1 MNEQTKS
8 DIDKSATSIQA
19 IKAAARA
26 THLAQYGEEASTFI
40 DGLVD
45 LRFRISVLM
54 LMLEDAPPAVQ
65 FMAAGV
71 LADFCAEISSFRGV
85 ELNADLTPELFDKYL
100 KAAHAVAIQMV
111 EQMEKDAAAAMP
123 RLVVPSHLKH

>member
-71 LADFCAEISSFRGV
+71 LADFFAEISSFRGV

-100 KAAHAVAIQMV
+100 KAAYAVSDAMIKQMR
-111 EQMEKDAAAAMP
+111 KDADAAMS
-123 RLVVPSHLKH
+123 RLIVPSHLH

>member
-8 DIDKSATSIQA
+8 DLDKSATGIQA

-45 LRFRISVLM
+45 LNFRSGTLM
-54 LMLEDAPPAVQ
+54 LMLEGAPTAVRV
-65 FMAAGV
+65 MAANM
-71 LADFCAEISSFRGV
+71 LADFCAEITELRGAGM
-85 ELNADLTPELFDKYL
+85 NADLTPELLDKYL
-100 KAAHAVAIQMV
+100 KASRAVSDAMIKQMR
-111 EQMEKDAAAAMP
+111 EDADAAMS
-123 RLVVPSHLKH
+123 RLIVPSHLH

>member
-1 MNEQTKS
+1 MISSRGAKQTNEQT
-8 DIDKSATSIQA
+8 KSATSIQA

-45 LRFRISVLM
+45 LRFRISTLM
-54 LMLEDAPPAVQ
+54 LMLKDAPPAVQ

-100 KAAHAVAIQMV
+100 KAAHAVSDAMIKQMRRCRV
-111 EQMEKDAAAAMP
+111 
-123 RLVVPSHLKH
+123 

>member
-45 LRFRISVLM
+45 LMFRISTLM
-54 LMLEDAPPAVQ
+54 LMLEGAPPAAQ
-65 FMAAGV
+65 LMAADV
-71 LADFCAEISSFRGV
+71 LADFCVEILPLRGAG
-85 ELNADLTPELFDKYL
+85 LNADLTPELLDKYL
-100 KAAHAVAIQMV
+100 KAAHAVSDAMIKQMRGDA
-111 EQMEKDAAAAMP
+111 DAAMS
-123 RLVVPSHLKH
+123 RLIVPSHLH

>member
-45 LRFRISVLM
+45 LMFRISTLM
-54 LMLEDAPPAVQ
+54 LMLEGAPPAAQ
-65 FMAAGV
+65 LMAADV
-71 LADFCAEISSFRGV
+71 LADFCAEILPLRGAG
-85 ELNADLTPELFDKYL
+85 LNADLTPELLDKYL
-100 KAAHAVAIQMV
+100 KASQAVSDAMIKQMRGDV
-111 EQMEKDAAAAMP
+111 DAAMS
-123 RLVVPSHLKH
+123 RLIVPSHLH

>member
-8 DIDKSATSIQA
+8 ASIQA

-45 LRFRISVLM
+45 LGFRSSTLM
-54 LMLEDAPPAVQ
+54 LMLEGAPPAVQ
-65 FMAAGV
+65 LMAAGV
-71 LADFCAEISSFRGV
+71 LADFCAEISSLRGAG
-85 ELNADLTPELFDKYL
+85 LNADLTPELFDKYL
-100 KAAHAVAIQMV
+100 KAARAVSDAMI
-111 EQMEKDAAAAMP
+111 EQMRGDADAAMS
-123 RLVVPSHLKH
+123 RLIVPSHLH

>member
-8 DIDKSATSIQA
+8 DVYKSATGIQA

-45 LRFRISVLM
+45 LRFRISALM
-54 LMLEDAPPAVQ
+54 FMLEDAPSAVQ

-71 LADFCAEISSFRGV
+71 LADFCAEIASLRGAGLI
-85 ELNADLTPELFDKYL
+85 EDLTPELFDKYL
-100 KAAHAVAIQMV
+100 KASQAVSDAMIKQMR
-111 EQMEKDAAAAMP
+111 EDADAAMS
-123 RLVVPSHLKH
+123 RLIVPSHLH

>member
-45 LRFRISVLM
+45 LRFRISTLM
-54 LMLEDAPPAVQ
+54 LMLEGAPPAVQ
-65 FMAAGV
+65 VMAAGV

-100 KAAHAVAIQMV
+100 KAAYAVSDAMIKQMR
-111 EQMEKDAAAAMP
+111 EDADAAMS
-123 RLVVPSHLKH
+123 RLIVPSHLH

>member
-54 LMLEDAPPAVQ
+54 LMLEDAPPAVRL
-65 FMAAGV
+65 MAAGV
-71 LADFCAEISSFRGV
+71 LADFGAEISSLRGAG
-85 ELNADLTPELFDKYL
+85 LNADLTPELFDKYL
-100 KAAHAVAIQMV
+100 KAAQAVSDAMIKQMRGDA
-111 EQMEKDAAAAMP
+111 DAAMS
-123 RLVVPSHLKH
+123 RLIVPSHLH

>member
-45 LRFRISVLM
+45 LGFRVSTLM
-54 LMLEDAPPAVQ
+54 LMLEGAPPAVQ
-65 FMAAGV
+65 RMAAGV
-71 LADFCAEISSFRGV
+71 LADFCAEISSLRVAG
-85 ELNADLTPELFDKYL
+85 LNADLTPELFDKYL
-100 KAAHAVAIQMV
+100 KAAQAVSDAMIKQMRGDA
-111 EQMEKDAAAAMP
+111 DAAMS
-123 RLVVPSHLKH
+123 RLIVPSHLH

>member
-8 DIDKSATSIQA
+8 DIYKSATSIQA

-54 LMLEDAPPAVQ
+54 LMLEDAPPAAQ
-65 FMAAGV
+65 LMAADV
-71 LADFCAEISSFRGV
+71 LADFCAEILSLRGV

-100 KAAHAVAIQMV
+100 KAAHAVSDAMIKQMRGDA
-111 EQMEKDAAAAMP
+111 DAAMS
-123 RLVVPSHLKH
+123 RLIVPSHLH

>member
-45 LRFRISVLM
+45 LRFRGGTLM

-65 FMAAGV
+65 FMAVGV
-71 LADFCAEISSFRGV
+71 LADFCAEIASLRGAGLIEV
-85 ELNADLTPELFDKYL
+85 LTPDLFDKYL
-100 KAAHAVAIQMV
+100 KAAQAVSDAMIKQMQ
-111 EQMEKDAAAAMP
+111 EDAEAAMS
-123 RLVVPSHLKH
+123 RLIVPSHLH

>member
-8 DIDKSATSIQA
+8 DIDKSTTSIQA

-45 LRFRISVLM
+45 LMFRISTLM
-54 LMLEDAPPAVQ
+54 LMLEGAPPAAQ
-65 FMAAGV
+65 LMAADV
-71 LADFCAEISSFRGV
+71 LTDLCAEISSFRGV

-100 KAAHAVAIQMV
+100 KAAHAAAIQMV
-111 EQMEKDAAAAMP
+111 EQMEKDAAAAMS
-123 RLVVPSHLKH
+123 RLIAPSHLH